1 MHSKHNAK
9 KKSTMVASNTARG
22 IQRDE
27 SDWLPPN
34 KLTPDDVSTN
44 PSMQTRFVR
53 VESSKNNTHSRAKQ
67 VERVVEIRMSDIVI
81 LGR

>member
-1 MHSKHNAK
+1 M
-9 KKSTMVASNTARG
+9 ASNTARG

-34 KLTPDDVSTN
+34 ELTPDDVSTKS
-44 PSMQTRFVR
+44 SMQTRFVR
-53 VESSKNNTHSRAKQ
+53 VESSQNNTDSRAKQ
-67 VERVVEIRMSDIVI
+67 VERVAEIRIPDIVI